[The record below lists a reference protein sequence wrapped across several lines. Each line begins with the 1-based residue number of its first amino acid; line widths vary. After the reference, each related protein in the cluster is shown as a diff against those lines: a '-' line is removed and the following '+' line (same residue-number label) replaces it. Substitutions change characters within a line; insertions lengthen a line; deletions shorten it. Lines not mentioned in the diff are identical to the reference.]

1 MPASLSSLRKA
12 DENGPPPSLRSSD
25 SLRRTVDVRLH
36 SPTFRAPWLDRFD
49 RPSLPSSCPG
59 GQGVCPGA
67 GAVRFRR
74 GMRPSALQAALR
86 RQKRSGPSAHAEG
99 RTPCP
104 PRPSNASSTE
114 RATDRKVEHEAP
126 PDRWDRS
133 TGVWGLIITPSLHH
147 SITPACRPPL
157 CAGLTC
163 VGSFVKCALNARGVY
178 P

>member
-1 MPASLSSLRKA
+1 MKTAHLLRCARPAHSDVLPTYAFVRRPSRAA
-12 DENGPPPSLRSSD
+12 D
-25 SLRRTVDVRLH
+25 
-36 SPTFRAPWLDRFD
+36 LDRFD
-49 RPSLPSSCPG
+49 RPSCRHHAQAGREFVPGREPSDSDAASG
-59 GQGVCPGA
+59 H
-67 GAVRFRR
+67 RT
-74 GMRPSALQAALR
+74 LQTTLR

-104 PRPSNASSTE
+104 PRPSNASS
-114 RATDRKVEHEAP
+114 TDRKVEHEAP